1 MELKELISK
10 AKEKEV
16 KAMEELFIRFTPL
29 LKSRAKRYSRI
40 GLEYEEVFQQAA
52 LIFILAVYD
61 YMERPPYYLCRLYQ
75 EEDRLGIMCLLSKI
89 PQTKDRNPFWSK
101 TRPGKEMPLNTKKL
115 KQILEKMGLEEGDQI
130 LTEREKQIIYS
141 FSSQLRDRLTAFF
154 QPL

>member
-29 LKSRAKRYSRI
+29 LKSRAKRYSKL

-61 YMERPPYYLCRLYQ
+61 YKERPPTTFAGYMKKRIDWGLWVYYREY
-75 EEDRLGIMCLLSKI
+75 
-89 PQTKDRNPFWSK
+89 
-101 TRPGKEMPLNTKKL
+101 L
-115 KQILEKMGLEEGDQI
+115 KQKIEISYGLKPKDYK
-130 LTEREKQIIYS
+130 R
-141 FSSQLRDRLTAFF
+141 
-154 QPL
+154 

>member
-16 KAMEELFIRFTPL
+16 KAMEELFTRFKPL

-61 YMERPPYYLCRLYQ
+61 YKERPHTTFAGYMKKRIDWGLWVYFRKYLKQQIEISYGL
-75 EEDRLGIMCLLSKI
+75 
-89 PQTKDRNPFWSK
+89 NP
-101 TRPGKEMPLNTKKL
+101 KKL
-115 KQILEKMGLEEGDQI
+115 
-130 LTEREKQIIYS
+130 
-141 FSSQLRDRLTAFF
+141 
-154 QPL
+154 